1 MKIFKLPDL
10 GEGLP
15 DAIIREW
22 HVKEGDE
29 VAVDQPLVSMETA
42 KALVE
47 VPSPFAGK
55 VEKLFGNEGDTID
68 VDMPLAGFEGEGEEE
83 QAADSGT
90 VVGAI
95 ETSDA
100 VIQESA
106 AGVAVAQRTDTR
118 AKATPAVRALARRLN
133 VDLNNVTAAG
143 SRITAEEVKAAAN
156 NSGDHTNDADSN
168 LTALTPIR
176 RAMVMS
182 MSKSHQEIVPVT
194 LSDDADI
201 EAWYGKEDLTVR
213 LLRALQSAVKEVP
226 MLNSHFFPEKKAY
239 QENTDIN
246 IGLAVDTPH
255 GLYVPVLKNV
265 ADQDNQQLRDQIE
278 ILKQQAKDKAIPQK
292 ALHGATITLSNFGAF
307 AGKYASPIITQPM
320 VAIVG
325 VGRARDAVV
334 SVDRQPAVHRIVPLS
349 VTVDHR
355 LVTGG
360 EAARFLRAMID
371 ALA

>member
-22 HVKEGDE
+22 HVKEGDDI
-29 VAVDQPLVSMETA
+29 AVDQPLVSMETA

-55 VEKLFGNEGDTID
+55 IEKLFGNEGDTID

-83 QAADSGT
+83 TADSGT

-95 ETSDA
+95 ESSEA
-100 VIQESA
+100 VIKEAA
-106 AGVAVAQRTDTR
+106 AGVAVAQSTDTR
-118 AKATPAVRALARRLN
+118 AKATPAVRALARRLS
-133 VDLNNVTAAG
+133 VDLDSITPAG

-156 NSGDHTNDADSN
+156 SNGANTNEIDSS

-213 LLRALQSAVKEVP
+213 LLRALQSAIKEVP
-226 MLNSHFFPEKKAY
+226 MLNSHFFPEKSVY

-265 ADQDNQQLRDQIE
+265 ADQTDQQLRDQIE
-278 ILKQQAKDKAIPQK
+278 VLKQQAKDKAIPQN

-320 VAIVG
+320 VAIIG

-349 VTVDHR
+349 VTIDHR

-360 EAARFLRAMID
+360 EAARFLRAMMD
-371 ALA
+371 ALV